1 MIERKM
7 IKEGKNEYVFDS
19 IAPGQYTFRHTFG
32 PVLWRGE
39 LTKAELI
46 GSGDQATVT
55 DTLSKLGVGTKVTG
69 QMEMKVVPGKESGK
83 FVVILR
89 YDKP

>member
-1 MIERKM
+1 MSMFLIVLFPVE
-7 IKEGKNEYVFDS
+7 
-19 IAPGQYTFRHTFG
+19 YTFRHTFG

-46 GSGDQATVT
+46 GPEDQATIT
-55 DTLSKLGVGTKVTG
+55 DTLSNLGEGLKVLG

-83 FVVILR
+83 FIVILK
-89 YDKP
+89 YDKQ